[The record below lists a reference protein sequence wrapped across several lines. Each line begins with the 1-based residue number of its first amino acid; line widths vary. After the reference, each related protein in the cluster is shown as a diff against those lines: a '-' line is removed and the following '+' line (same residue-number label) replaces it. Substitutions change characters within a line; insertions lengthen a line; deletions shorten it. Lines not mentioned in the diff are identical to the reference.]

1 MACAGEGK
9 FTGKDPAALPT
20 LVVRFSGSGWL
31 LAFHCGVGKFA
42 YDHLRVDHPRL
53 RFGGQS
59 GGSLI
64 SSALTAGMDVD
75 CVYEASLMMIEPC
88 KHNPFRMRKCLN
100 EALDRLAP
108 PDEAWIRAKHRLI
121 VGMSR
126 IEHLGGAKIA
136 WKSTNLT
143 EFRGR
148 AHGLRVLEASCHLP
162 VISGLRGVDVDGHR
176 FFDGGVAELVPDI
189 TPEQIGLNSDPAK
202 GPVDPVFSIDICSWG
217 NLGEGYHICPGFD
230 VPVGWFFFP
239 HNSGVLNKLFRLGY
253 ARAAECFAKVDP
265 AIMADLWRP
274 GMELSLSYLPGI
286 CEQVDELVSY
296 LREADPFCCIDA
308 MLSSRKKY
316 SKPQLS
322 RLAQMHIP
330 QLPMAQSS
338 ELLPLIAKAE
348 LSKIPG
354 PVDGGVKGGAQ
365 AVPEAAQPTGQLRV
379 AMPHTPALAK
389 EQEEQEQR
397 RVTAN
402 GRSAGAAQQEERR
415 NGSGTAA
422 GGDASGGLQSSLPA
436 GAACAGTG
444 HSMQLPGAPP
454 VANISTS
461 AAADGADGC
470 TAARRGSTAYS
481 VATPTA
487 VDAAAALMSGSGST
501 ASLPAVLA
509 AHLGAGSDYAGSAPD
524 SPCAAAGPPRHSLRP
539 MPPLRPTTWLKD
551 DSLRTASLQNMA
563 KRGSRVAPLPPLMG
577 VLSAPAPDS
586 STAGGSPP

>member
-1 MACAGEGK
+1 MAC
-9 FTGKDPAALPT
+9 
-20 LVVRFSGSGWL
+20 
-31 LAFHCGVGKFA
+31 
-42 YDHLRVDHPRL
+42 
-53 RFGGQS
+53 
-59 GGSLI
+59 
-64 SSALTAGMDVD
+64 MDVD

-108 PDEAWIRAKHRLI
+108 PDEAWVRAKHRLI

-148 AHGLRVLEASCHLP
+148 AHGLLEASCHLP

-239 HNSGVLNKLFRLGY
+239 HNSGVLHKLFRLGY

-286 CEQVDELVSY
+286 CEQVEELVSY

-330 QLPMAQSS
+330 QLPMAQSA

-348 LSKIPG
+348 LSKQELVSG
-354 PVDGGVKGGAQ
+354 DKCASQ
-365 AVPEAAQPTGQLRV
+365 AVPEAAQLTSQLRV
-379 AMPHTPALAK
+379 AMPKTPALVK
-389 EQEEQEQR
+389 EQEEKEKEQR
-397 RVTAN
+397 RGTRVVASSVGN
-402 GRSAGAAQQEERR
+402 EHGADGVHRDGQHPHADGAVARP
-415 NGSGTAA
+415 
-422 GGDASGGLQSSLPA
+422 DASGGGWS
-436 GAACAGTG
+436 
-444 HSMQLPGAPP
+444 APP
-454 VANISTS
+454 SDALADQEGPVHPSGMPPAVRTSISAT
-461 AAADGADGC
+461 AADDGC
-470 TAARRGSTAYS
+470 VAVRRGSIAYS

-501 ASLPAVLA
+501 ASLPATLMA
-509 AHLGAGSDYAGSAPD
+509 YLGGGSGAGSLAPSAPD
-524 SPCAAAGPPRHSLRP
+524 ELAGDTNSPCAAGGPPRHSLRP

-563 KRGSRVAPLPPLMG
+563 KRGSRVAPLPPLLG
-577 VLSAPAPDS
+577 AVSVPAPAGS
-586 STAGGSPP
+586 NAGAASQETEGA